1 MDGLAPG
8 SGILPGRR
16 ARRWLEPQPQGGTQ
30 VKAAILNEYQTPLSI
45 EDVQIDPPKAGEVK
59 VRVSATGVCHSD
71 YHVMKGEWKFGLPV
85 LLGHEASG
93 IVEEVGPGV
102 DGIKPGDRA
111 VLSFRPWCG
120 RCRLCIVGKSV
131 LCEGHTGDRFK
142 MHDGTSRVHRNGEDI
157 GVLGRMGSFAE
168 YVVIP
173 AEQVV
178 PIEQEID
185 MESLAL
191 IGCAVTTGVGAVL
204 NTAKVEPG
212 STVAVIGC
220 GGVGLNVVQGAAVAG
235 ASKIIAVDLLDNK
248 LDYAAS
254 FGATHLVN
262 GSNGDAVEQVREIAG
277 GGVDYAFEVIGNYR
291 TVEQAIKM
299 IRQAG
304 TAVIVG
310 MAPQNQTAGFDPLLF
325 VQKEARLLGSWYG
338 SVRPRLDFHR
348 FVEMTLA
355 GRLKVK
361 EMITRRYSLDQIN
374 EAYDSLGRGE
384 VARSVVTFPS

>member
-1 MDGLAPG
+1 M
-8 SGILPGRR
+8 
-16 ARRWLEPQPQGGTQ
+16 
-30 VKAAILNEYQTPLSI
+30 KAAILNEYQTPLSI
-45 EDVQIDPPKAGEVK
+45 EEVQIDPPKAGEVK
-59 VRVSATGVCHSD
+59 VRISATGVCHSD

-93 IVEEVGPGV
+93 FVEEVGPGV
-102 DGIKPGDRA
+102 VGIKPGDRA
-111 VLSFRPWCG
+111 ALSFRPWCG
-120 RCRLCIVGKSV
+120 RCRLCIIGKSV
-131 LCEGHTGDRFK
+131 LCEGYAGDRFK
-142 MHDGTSRVHRNGEDI
+142 MHDGTSRVHRNGEDV

-168 YVVIP
+168 YVVMP

-220 GGVGLNVVQGAAVAG
+220 GGVGLNVVQGAAIAG

-262 GSNGDAVEQVREIAG
+262 GSKGDAVEQVRDLTG

-304 TAVIVG
+304 TTVIVG

-348 FVEMTLA
+348 FTEMTLV
-355 GRLKVK
+355 GKLKVK
-361 EMITRRYSLDQIN
+361 EMISRRYPLEQIN

-384 VARSVVTFPS
+384 VARSVVTFPG